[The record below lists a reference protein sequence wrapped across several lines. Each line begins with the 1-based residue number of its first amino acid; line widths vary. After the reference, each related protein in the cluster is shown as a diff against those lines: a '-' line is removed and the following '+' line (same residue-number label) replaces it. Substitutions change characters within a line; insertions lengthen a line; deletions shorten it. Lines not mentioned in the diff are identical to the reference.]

1 MWADLSYWF
10 QLLGISIALGFGAA
24 WFIATRYG
32 NDDRSKF
39 VGRIAGWL
47 AVVGLAFGVVGVPV
61 NLQAAIV
68 LLIAVIAAAIF
79 FYKHLQHP

>member
-1 MWADLSYWF
+1 MWAYLSYWF
-10 QLLGISIALGFGAA
+10 QLLGISLTLGSGAV
-24 WFIATRYG
+24 WFIATRCG
-32 NDDRSKF
+32 NDDRSEV

-47 AVVGLAFGVVGVPV
+47 TVVGLAFGVVGVPT

-79 FYKHLQHP
+79 FYNHLQHP

>member
-1 MWADLSYWF
+1 VWAYLSYWF
-10 QLLGISIALGFGAA
+10 QLLGISVALGSGAA
-24 WFIATRYG
+24 WFILKRDG

-47 AVVGLAFGVVGVPV
+47 GVGGLAFGVVGVPA

-68 LLIAVIAAAIF
+68 LLMAVIAAAIF
-79 FYKHLQHP
+79 FYNHLQHP

>member
-1 MWADLSYWF
+1 MWAYLSHWF
-10 QLLGISIALGFGAA
+10 QLLGISVALGSGAV

-32 NDDRSKF
+32 NDDRS
-39 VGRIAGWL
+39 GRIAGWL
-47 AVVGLAFGVVGVPV
+47 AVVGLAFGVVGVPA

-79 FYKHLQHP
+79 FYNHLQHP

>member
-32 NDDRSKF
+32 NEDRSKF

-47 AVVGLAFGVVGVPV
+47 AVVGLAFGVVGVPA

-79 FYKHLQHP
+79 YNHLQHP

>member
-1 MWADLSYWF
+1 MWAYLSYWF
-10 QLLGISIALGFGAA
+10 QLLGISVALGFGAV
-24 WFIATRYG
+24 WFTATRYG
-32 NDDRSKF
+32 NDDRSRS

-61 NLQAAIV
+61 NPQAAIV